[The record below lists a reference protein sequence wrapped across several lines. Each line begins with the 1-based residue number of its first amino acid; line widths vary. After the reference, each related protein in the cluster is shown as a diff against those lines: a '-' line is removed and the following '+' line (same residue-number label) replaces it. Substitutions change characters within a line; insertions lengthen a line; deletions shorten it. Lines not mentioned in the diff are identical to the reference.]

1 MLLTALLQK
10 LSEETEVHMGVS
22 FAGHKYE
29 LDAEILQGIECV
41 DISLD
46 SRDAKEKGIFLAME
60 GDQTDGRNY
69 INEVFR
75 KSVAV
80 IFYESKSLTSDQQ
93 KTIDQ
98 SNCVCIAIHH
108 LNQYAGQIASLFF
121 DQPSE
126 QIQVYGI
133 TGTNG
138 KTSCAYMLAQSFNFL
153 GYQTAFMG
161 TIGVGLPDKLTVSTH
176 TTLNAVALQR
186 YLAKLV
192 RQGFTHVC
200 IEVSSHALDQSRV
213 AGVNF
218 YAVLYT
224 NLSQDHLDYHKTMQ
238 TYAEAKKKLFTDFN
252 PTLAVIN
259 GDDPFGL
266 ALLEETNAEFIVSYG
281 KQGGVTDT
289 VFEDISASRSGVS
302 FVLEARSLE
311 LDIESQLIGLLNVP
325 NLALVATTLLALGVD
340 REKIEQAIHDC
351 QAPPGRMELF
361 SQKDLPMVVVDY
373 AHTPD
378 AIQAALESCRVHCQG
393 ELWIVFGCGGDRDQ
407 SKRALMGSAAEQYA
421 DKVVVCSDNPRSE
434 NPDDIIAAIIAPM
447 TIEPIVIE
455 HRATAVAYAVEQAA
469 VNDLILLAGKGH
481 EAGQIIGDETVAYS
495 DRDWAKHCLGI
506 AA

>member
-1 MLLTALLQK
+1 MLLTVLLKK
-10 LSEETEVHMGVS
+10 LSEETGVHMSVS
-22 FAGHKYE
+22 FAERKYE
-29 LDAEILQGIECV
+29 LDNEILQEIECV

-46 SRDAKEKGIFLAME
+46 SRDAKEKGIFLAMA
-60 GDQTDGRNY
+60 GGQADGRNF
-69 INEVFR
+69 INEVFK

-80 IFYESKSLTSDQQ
+80 VFYEAESLTEEQQ
-93 KTIDQ
+93 NTISQ
-98 SNCVCIAIHH
+98 SNCICIAIHH

-121 DQPSE
+121 DRPSE

-161 TIGVGLPDKLTVSTH
+161 TIGVGLPNELTVSTH
-176 TTLNAVALQR
+176 TTLNAVALQS
-186 YLAKLV
+186 YLADLV
-192 RQGFTHVC
+192 QQGFTHVC

-238 TYAEAKKKLFTDFN
+238 IYAESKKRLFTEFN

-259 GDDPFGL
+259 GDDQFGL

-281 KQGGVTDT
+281 KEGGATDT

-311 LDIESQLIGLLNVP
+311 LNLESQLIGLLNIP

-340 REKIEQAIHDC
+340 GAKIEQAIHEC

-361 SQKDLPMVVVDY
+361 CQSDLPMIVVDY

-378 AIQAALESCRVHCQG
+378 AIKSALESCRLHCQG
-393 ELWIVFGCGGDRDQ
+393 ELWIVFGCGGDRDK
-407 SKRALMGSAAEQYA
+407 SKRALMGSVAERYA

-434 NPDDIIAAIIAPM
+434 APEDIIAAIVAPM
-447 TIEPIVIE
+447 TIAPVVIE

-469 VNDLILLAGKGH
+469 ANDLILLAGKGH
-481 EAGQIIGDETVAYS
+481 ETGQIIGDETVAYS
-495 DRDWAKHCLGI
+495 DREWAKHCLGI